1 MKSPKRWRGTSQASI
16 ASENPFEEL
25 RDLFFARLQSDRV
38 RLTVF
43 AAALARTEGDPA
55 CTFEGIQLF
64 AHRLRGGAA
73 IFETPEIGIAAY
85 ALEQAAAAAAAAAA
99 CADNLDAPVWLALES
114 LLDRL
119 AIVNGQ
125 RGPPALATTVS

>member
-1 MKSPKRWRGTSQASI
+1 
-16 ASENPFEEL
+16 
-25 RDLFFARLQSDRV
+25 
-38 RLTVF
+38 LTVF

-85 ALEQAAAAAAAAAA
+85 ALEQAAAAAAAA